1 MNPRFG
7 RRRIT
12 DLLVEIEQTRKNER
26 KEKAEV
32 SRLMSLVW
40 SVGAFTP
47 RIDSGSHAVFA
58 NLR

>member
-12 DLLVEIEQTRKNER
+12 DLLVKIEQTER
-26 KEKAEV
+26 MRERERAEM

-40 SVGAFTP
+40 SVVAFTP